1 MKRGELYKY
10 SRHWLNLRPVYGF
23 GEWMLE
29 NLPLF
34 ISYGMVYGVTEIAYH
49 SSPNQRRSMEGNVR
63 HVLSKLKPDL
73 RGEALER
80 EVVSTAHDIFQNR
93 GRWFIDLS
101 LMAGKRQ
108 IDGLFRFNVRGC
120 WKELRKTLD
129 SGRGA
134 ILASGHI
141 GNWFGGG
148 YAVSRNGIPV
158 RSVMYRNLGGG
169 DMMDQKVAKR
179 AGVDQTYVDDD
190 PMVMMEIIRGVRNGQ
205 VLAVLVDKPWD
216 SRGVEV
222 PFFGRPSTFAV
233 GPVRLAR
240 MAGVPIFPAF
250 CTWKEPRVYDA
261 VLHDPIEVGGGD
273 PESAEREA
281 LAKFA
286 KVLEGVVSENLRVWF
301 NFTPAWS
308 DGA

>member
-1 MKRGELYKY
+1 VKRGELWKY

-34 ISYGMVYGVTEIAYH
+34 ISYGLVAGVTEIAYH
-49 SSPNQRRSMEGNVR
+49 SSPNQRRSIQGNVR
-63 HVLSKLKPDL
+63 HVLSKLKPGL
-73 RGEALER
+73 QGAALDR
-80 EVVSTAHDIFQNR
+80 EVLSTAHDIFQNR

-108 IDGLFRFNVRGC
+108 IDGLFRFNMSGA
-120 WKELRKTLD
+120 WDQLKKTLA

-134 ILASGHI
+134 ILASAHI

-148 YAVSRNGIPV
+148 YVVSKKGIPV
-158 RSVMYRNLGGG
+158 RSVMYKNMAG
-169 DMMDQKVAKR
+169 DEMDRKVARR
-179 AGVDQTYVDDD
+179 AGVDQTYVEDD
-190 PMVMMEIIRGVRNGQ
+190 PMMMMEIIRGVRKGQ

-222 PFFGRPSTFAV
+222 PFFGRPSLFAM
-233 GPVRLAR
+233 GPIRLAR

-261 VLHDPIEVGGGD
+261 VLCDPIEVGGGD
-273 PESAEREA
+273 PEAAEREA
-281 LAKFA
+281 LAKVA
-286 KVLEGVVSENLRVWF
+286 NVVERVVSENLHVWF

>member
-1 MKRGELYKY
+1 MKRGELWKY
-10 SRHWLNLRPVYGF
+10 SRHWLNIRPVYGF

-49 SSPNQRRSMEGNVR
+49 SSPNQRRSIEGNVR
-63 HVLSKLKPDL
+63 HVLSKLKP
-73 RGEALER
+73 ALQGPALDR

-108 IDGLFRFNVRGC
+108 IDGLFRFNMSGAWDQLKR
-120 WKELRKTLD
+120 TLA

-134 ILASGHI
+134 ILASAHI

-148 YAVSRNGIPV
+148 YVVSKKGIPV
-158 RSVMYRNLGGG
+158 RSVMYKNMAG
-169 DMMDQKVAKR
+169 DEMDKKVAKR
-179 AGVDQTYVDDD
+179 AGVDQTYVEDD
-190 PMVMMEIIRGVRNGQ
+190 PMVMMEIIRGVRSGQ

-222 PFFGRPSTFAV
+222 PFFGRPSRFAV
-233 GPVRLAR
+233 GPIRLAR

-250 CTWKEPRVYDA
+250 CTWTKAREYDA
-261 VLHDPIEVGGGD
+261 VLCDPIEVGGGD
-273 PESAEREA
+273 PETAEREA
-281 LAKFA
+281 LAKVA
-286 KVLEGVVSENLRVWF
+286 KVVERVVSENLKVWF

>member
-1 MKRGELYKY
+1 MKRGELWKY

-34 ISYGMVYGVTEIAYH
+34 ISYALVAGVTEIAYH
-49 SSPNQRRSMEGNVR
+49 FSPNQRRSIEGNVR
-63 HVLSKLKPDL
+63 HVLSKLKPGL
-73 RGEALER
+73 QGPALDR
-80 EVVSTAHDIFQNR
+80 EVASTAHDIFQNR

-108 IDGLFRFNVRGC
+108 MDGLFRFNTGGAWDQLKRS
-120 WKELRKTLD
+120 LA

-134 ILASGHI
+134 VLASAHI

-148 YAVSRNGIPV
+148 YVLSKKGVAV
-158 RSVMYRNLGGG
+158 RSVMYKNLAG
-169 DMMDQKVAKR
+169 DDMDKKVAKR
-179 AGVDQTYVDDD
+179 AGVDQTYVEDD
-190 PMVMMEIIRGVRNGQ
+190 PMVMMEIIRGVRKGQ
-205 VLAVLVDKPWD
+205 VLAVLIDKPWD

-222 PFFGRPSTFAV
+222 PFFGRPSLFAM
-233 GPVRLAR
+233 GPIRLAR
-240 MAGVPIFPAF
+240 MAGVPIYPAF
-250 CTWKEPRVYDA
+250 CTWKKSRVYDA

-273 PESAEREA
+273 PETAEREA
-281 LAKFA
+281 LAKLA
-286 KVLEGVVSENLRVWF
+286 KVVEGVVSENLNVWF

>member
-1 MKRGELYKY
+1 VKRGELWKY

-34 ISYGMVYGVTEIAYH
+34 ISYGMVAGVTEIAYH
-49 SSPNQRRSMEGNVR
+49 SSPNQRRSIEGNVR
-63 HVLSKLKPDL
+63 HVLSRIKPGL
-73 RGEALER
+73 APEALDR
-80 EVVSTAHDIFQNR
+80 EAVATAHAIFQNR

-108 IDGLFRFNVRGC
+108 IDGLFRFTMNGA
-120 WKELRKTLD
+120 WPALRRTLD
-129 SGRGA
+129 AGRGA
-134 ILASGHI
+134 IIASAHI

-148 YAVSRNGIPV
+148 YVVSKQGIPV
-158 RSVMYRNLGGG
+158 RSVMYRNLAG
-169 DMMDQKVAKR
+169 DEMDRKVARK
-179 AGVDQTYVDDD
+179 AGVEQTFVDDD
-190 PMVMMEIIRGVRNGQ
+190 PMVMMEIIRGVRKGD

-222 PFFGRPSTFAV
+222 PFFGRPSLFAV
-233 GPVRLAR
+233 GPIRLAR
-240 MAGVPIFPAF
+240 MAGVPVFPAF

-261 VLHDPIEVGGGD
+261 VLCDPIEIGGGD
-273 PESAEREA
+273 PETAEREA

-286 KVLEGVVSENLRVWF
+286 KVLEGVVADNLEVWF
-301 NFTPAWS
+301 NFTPAWV
-308 DGA
+308 DG